1 MREEGKNERKNVM
14 EIKLY
19 MNRLKQIIK
28 YELRLIWLGL
38 IVPKLLK
45 SNYRQVRTFAARNS
59 LKSIGNKTT
68 IMQNVY
74 FMEPQNITIGSHSVI
89 NANVVLDGR
98 IGIRIGDNVDIARDV
113 HIWSLEHN
121 PNSNTHNTR
130 GAITIID
137 DYVWIASRAS
147 ILPGVHIGRGAVV
160 ACGSIVT
167 NDVEPMSIVA
177 GIPAKEIGH
186 RNNNLDYEINWFP
199 KFTQY

>member
-1 MREEGKNERKNVM
+1 M

-74 FMEPQNITIGSHSVI
+74 FMDPQNIVIGSHCVI

-98 IGIRIGDNVDIARDV
+98 IGIQIGDNVDIARDV

-121 PNSNTHNTR
+121 PNSNAHNTQ

-137 DYVWIASRAS
+137 DYVWIASRVS

-167 NDVEPMSIVA
+167 KDVAPMSIVA
-177 GIPAKEIGH
+177 GVPAKEIGH
-186 RNNNLDYEINWFP
+186 RNNNLDYEINWSP